1 MRSILIAT
9 DLSARSDRTLER
21 AVNLARDRGGEL
33 TIVHVVYEDLPASL
47 ADARQKAAESVLS
60 QISCSVLAVKPP
72 DFVTPVT
79 LE

>member
-9 DLSARSDRTLER
+9 DLSARSDRALER
-21 AVNLARDRGGEL
+21 AVNLACDRGGEL
-33 TIVHVVYEDLPASL
+33 TIVHVVDEDLPASL
-47 ADARQKAAESVLS
+47 ADAQQKAAESVLS